1 MASLVGPRRARAVH
15 VLLSSVLI
23 VGSVVMMSAAPVTA
37 QEVVTNDTV
46 IQMVRAG
53 LSEGVILA
61 KIRSSQT
68 KFDTRTDALIALKQ
82 AGVAENVMAAILGG
96 GAPPARAAAPPAA
109 SAPAGAVVVVPPT
122 ASQRGKGPVF
132 HVTGGK
138 QVELIAA
145 SGGIE
150 TSSMPYNRKTE
161 LVLAGNK
168 ATYRTA
174 ERQPVFLSTTEPAEM
189 PLVRLDPGKND
200 RNLKFASSV
209 RTPYAG
215 ATSQRGMRSEIGSM
229 STPSGTSRDTSGFV
243 PGRRCR
249 LASTGS
255 SSPGALGSGRAAPCT
270 TSGWT
275 SASRRAHRRRGPPT
289 VALPDSIST

>member
-1 MASLVGPRRARAVH
+1 MKPGCEMAPLVGLHRARAVH
-15 VLLSSVLI
+15 VLLSSLLVL
-23 VGSVVMMSAAPVTA
+23 GSVLMSAAPATA
-37 QEVVTNDTV
+37 QEVVTNETV

-82 AGVAENVMAAILGG
+82 AGVSENVMAAILGG

-109 SAPAGAVVVVPPT
+109 SAPAGAVVVVPPA

-161 LVLAGNK
+161 LILAGNK
-168 ATYRTA
+168 ATYRTV

-200 RNLKFASSV
+200 R
-209 RTPYAG
+209 RAG
-215 ATSQRGMRSEIGSM
+215 PAGVL
-229 STPSGTSRDTSGFV
+229 PD
-243 PGRRCR
+243 
-249 LASTGS
+249 
-255 SSPGALGSGRAAPCT
+255 SSPGAAAAWRVWVRSHQELWDEAERHRVRLRGGLARFAAGTSGARAADRR
-270 TSGWT
+270 SSRLDKYVIRG
-275 SASRRAHRRRGPPT
+275 ASCDIERGGGH
-289 VALPDSIST
+289 VRL